1 MVTGKTVD
9 SASVAETLHPK
20 HNRYCLKDLVVKAE
34 SGLLS
39 VHRGR
44 IEPDG
49 EIFVHIHDIESETFY
64 IISGQVE
71 CTMGDDKIPFS
82 AGSCGFAPPGVP
94 HGLKNTGDV
103 PVELLAIFTPPLK

>member
-1 MVTGKTVD
+1 MFAGKTVD
-9 SASVAETLHPK
+9 APSVSEILHPK
-20 HNRYCLKDLVVKAE
+20 HDRYYLKDLLVRAE

-44 IEPDG
+44 IESDG
-49 EIFVHIHDIESETFY
+49 EIYVHTHEVESETFY

-71 CTMGDDKIPFS
+71 CTLGEEKVPFS

-94 HGLKNTGDV
+94 HGLKNTGKI